1 MTVQDL
7 IDAASAY
14 IDDDIELADAI
25 IATNEAQARIGD
37 MAFIYDGVTLNGCIV
52 NTWYDLPAEVTTI
65 VAVKRDD
72 GKRYTN
78 YRKLGQRI
86 EFAHPGTYSVEYR
99 RMPVAVSK
107 ATDAVEVPAPY
118 HSALVTY
125 MRYWAKAKEDEDSED
140 GMRLKQEFYLE
151 TDRAYRALLKS
162 ERKGLGIQL
171 RVERS
176 PFA

>member
-1 MTVQDL
+1 MDVLLTRGMTCL
-7 IDAASAY
+7 
-14 IDDDIELADAI
+14 
-25 IATNEAQARIGD
+25 RI
-37 MAFIYDGVTLNGCIV
+37 
-52 NTWYDLPAEVTTI
+52 TTI

-86 EFAHPGTYSVEYR
+86 EFAHQAPTPWSIDGCLRSV
-99 RMPVAVSK
+99 K
-107 ATDAVEVPAPY
+107 ATDSKSLPISFGSSNL
-118 HSALVTY
+118 HALLGEGE
-125 MRYWAKAKEDEDSED
+125 EDEDSED

-171 RVERS
+171 R
-176 PFA
+176 